1 MIWVFIYTLF
11 FSLMYPDPSSCTGY
25 QTKATC
31 LALPGKILATIT
43 DCILPDTLKTISTP
57 LSTTHYYARSL
68 GVTTMV
74 TLVYDTFLHILE
86 HTFIPSHTNTLL
98 RLLTLTHY
106 CAFSH

>member
-1 MIWVFIYTLF
+1 
-11 FSLMYPDPSSCTGY
+11 
-25 QTKATC
+25 
-31 LALPGKILATIT
+31 
-43 DCILPDTLKTISTP
+43 
-57 LSTTHYYARSL
+57 
-68 GVTTMV
+68 MV